1 MWVTVKKFRQSCSRE
16 CLRAACKLLPVEKC
30 SLWNEPRILLF
41 LLFVFSHVWLFLCS
55 SFIPQLRQESTWYI
69 IVGGK
74 QPHKV
79 MGQSPPSACRAA
91 LWGKFQSVCLTP
103 TQRADFWLCG
113 RPTRHCHGLWL
124 HTSTTQIES
133 EILCSFSWSTYSFN
147 FYKLHPCRNE
157 GVWFMSPPPRN
168 KMCHITPHLGA
179 DSSLCFLQKEQ
190 KHTVASMASY
200 QIIYM
205 AVIAF

>member
-1 MWVTVKKFRQSCSRE
+1 MSPASFFFFFPCFPMSGSSSALPSYHSSGRKIHGMYESKVSNHR
-16 CLRAACKLLPVEKC
+16 LRA
-30 SLWNEPRILLF
+30 S
-41 LLFVFSHVWLFLCS
+41 
-55 SFIPQLRQESTWYI
+55 
-69 IVGGK
+69 
-74 QPHKV
+74 PHKV

-147 FYKLHPCRNE
+147 FYKLRPCRNE
-157 GVWFMSPPPRN
+157 GVWFMSPPPSK
-168 KMCHITPHLGA
+168 KMCHITTHLGA
-179 DSSLCFLQKEQ
+179 DSWLVSSERSKNTPLPAWL
-190 KHTVASMASY
+190 
-200 QIIYM
+200 
-205 AVIAF
+205 VIKLFTWQSSRSNFPM